1 MTDSGKT
8 LVAVSPPPTEPAD
21 EAAELAPSEAELAA
35 ARELVR
41 QARANGVALTGPD
54 GLLKALTRTVIET
67 ALDEEMSEHLGY
79 DKGDPSG
86 RNRGNSR
93 NGKRSKTVITDNAGA
108 VQVEVPRDRDGTF
121 EPVIVGKRQ
130 RRLSDVDAVVL
141 SLYAKGLTTGEI
153 SAHFADVYGASVSK
167 DTVTRITDRVIE
179 EMQAWWARPLEGVY
193 AAVFIDAIMVK
204 VRDGQVRNRPVYAAI
219 GVDLDG
225 HKDILGMW
233 AGDGDG
239 ESAKF
244 WFAVLTDLKNRGV
257 RDVFFVVC
265 DGLKGLPDSVGAV
278 FPLATVQTCI
288 IHLIRGTFR
297 YASRKYWDSI
307 ARDLKPIYQA
317 PDAAAA
323 AAALDAL
330 DKKWGKA
337 YPAMIRLWRTAWEE
351 FIPFLDYDVEIR
363 RVICSTNA
371 IESLNAR
378 YRRAVRA
385 RGHFPNQQSA
395 LKTLYLVTRSLDPKG
410 TGQTRWAVRWKPA
423 LNAFAITFADRMPA
437 AEDR

>member
-1 MTDSGKT
+1 LSAEEI
-8 LVAVSPPPTEPAD
+8 AVVEG
-21 EAAELAPSEAELAA
+21 
-35 ARELVR
+35 LVR
-41 QARANGVALTGPD
+41 QARDSGVALTGPD
-54 GLLKALTRTVIET
+54 GLLKALTKTVIET
-67 ALDEEMSEHLGY
+67 ALDEEINEHLGY
-79 DKGDPSG
+79 DKHAPEG

-93 NGKRSKTVITDNAGA
+93 NGKRSKTVLTDNAGE
-108 VQVEVPRDRDGTF
+108 VQIEVPRDRDGSF
-121 EPVIVGKRQ
+121 EPQLVKKRQ
-130 RRLSDVDAVVL
+130 RRLSEVDEIVL

-167 DTVTRITDRVIE
+167 DTVSKITDRVIE
-179 EMQAWWARPLEGVY
+179 EMQAWWQRPLERVY

-204 VRDGQVRNRPVYAAI
+204 IRDGQVRNRPIYAAI

-244 WFAVLTDLKNRGV
+244 WLAVLTELKNRGV

-265 DGLKGLPDSVGAV
+265 DGLKGLPDSVNAV

-288 IHLIRGTFR
+288 IHLIRNTFR
-297 YASRKYWDSI
+297 YASRKYWDKISI
-307 ARDLKPIYQA
+307 DLKPIYTAPTPDQA
-317 PDAAAA
+317 RRCYEEFAD
-323 AAALDAL
+323 
-330 DKKWGKA
+330 KWGRA
-337 YPAMIRLWRTAWEE
+337 YPAIKRLWDDAWEE

-363 RVICSTNA
+363 KVICSTNA

-385 RGHFPNQQSA
+385 RGHFPNEQA
-395 LKTLYLVTRSLDPKG
+395 AMKTLYLVTRSLDPKG
-410 TGQTRWAVRWKPA
+410 TGQTRWGMRWKPA